1 MESGEEEGE
10 DIADE
15 IMSESME
22 LADVERKF
30 SRVKRE
36 ELEVESGRRKAKYL
50 GRERNLAGNF

>member
-22 LADVERKF
+22 IADVERKF

-36 ELEVESGRRKAKYL
+36 ELEVESRRRKAKYL